1 VRSAVAPAQALA
13 AAPDRLP
20 RLLGEARHHWVDVTE
35 HRAIA
40 GALPPIS
47 RRPRADLI
55 AMVNRSGLRG
65 KGGGG
70 FPTGRKL
77 QAVANGAGRPVV
89 VVNGCEGEPASRKD
103 KLLLTSAPHLVLDG
117 ALVAA
122 SAIGAREVIVC
133 VDRHATDAQ
142 AAVRR
147 AIDERGVKE
156 PSGVPVHVAAVP
168 THYVAGEESA
178 LVHWLNGGEAK
189 PTVVPPRPYEHGV
202 GNRPTLVDNVET
214 VAHLAQIARWGPDW
228 FRAVGSRAEPGSML
242 LTVSGAVARP
252 GVYEVPTGTRLAA
265 ILERAGAEAAAI
277 DAVLIGGYFG
287 SWLPVQHALSAQLSW
302 ESLLPLG
309 AAPGAGVV
317 VAFPRDACG
326 LVESA
331 RVMAWLAAGTAG
343 QCGSCVHGLASLAD
357 ATVAIARGDAGRDA
371 ARQLLRWADQVEGR
385 GACRLPDGAVRFLR
399 SALNTFQ
406 LDLDRHLRGARCPGI
421 GHPPVLPIPS
431 GPTDSWR

>member
-1 VRSAVAPAQALA
+1 MTSTAAPVRVGAPAPA
-13 AAPDRLP
+13 RLP

-35 HRAIA
+35 HRALA
-40 GALPPIS
+40 GPLPPIG
-47 RRPRADLI
+47 RRARADLI
-55 AMVNRSGLRG
+55 AAVNRSGLRG

-122 SAIGAREVIVC
+122 SAVGAREVVLC
-133 VDRHATDAQ
+133 VDRHATDAH
-142 AAVRR
+142 AAARR
-147 AIDERGVKE
+147 AIDERATKE
-156 PSGVPVHVAAVP
+156 PPAVPVHLAAVP

-214 VAHLAQIARWGPDW
+214 VAHLAQIARWGPEW
-228 FRAVGSRAEPGSML
+228 FRDVGSPAEPGSML

-252 GVYEVPTGTRLAA
+252 GVYEVPTGARLGAV
-265 ILERAGAEAAAI
+265 LERSGAEAGAL
-277 DAVLIGGYFG
+277 DAVLVGGYFG
-287 SWLPVQHALSAQLSW
+287 AWLPIQHALTARLSC

-331 RVMAWLAAGTAG
+331 RVLAWLAAGTAG

-357 ATVAIARGDAGRDA
+357 VTAAVARGDAGRDA
-371 ARQLLRWADQVEGR
+371 ARRLLRWADQVEGR

-399 SALNTFQ
+399 SALSTFQ
-406 LDLDRHLRGARCPGI
+406 LDLDRHLRAGRCAGI